1 MTEQTREMRGDLL
14 QKAIE
19 TFEAKFE
26 RVDDHYM
33 HTGASR
39 TVEDVRFRKIYPGS
53 PDVTQPVS
61 FGDRYGECVEA
72 WLNDMIHAIE
82 PRPTATI
89 LFWGVRPH
97 FVAIPSGGIT
107 IESSFAAM
115 IPADIS
121 EETIQRWAEADL
133 ERARAADAA
142 DANTPEALATEE
154 APKKKK
160 KGKKTPDEATP

>member
-1 MTEQTREMRGDLL
+1 MTEQTRDTRGDLL

-19 TFEAKFE
+19 TFEARFE

-72 WLNDMIHAIE
+72 WLDDMIEATAS
-82 PRPTATI
+82 RPNATI
-89 LFWGVRPH
+89 LFWSVRPH

-121 EETIQRWAEADL
+121 EETIQRWNEADL

-142 DANTPEALATEE
+142 DAAAAAEAPATEE
-154 APKKKK
+154 TPKKK
-160 KGKKTPDEATP
+160 KGKKTPDEAAP